1 MLVIISALSAC
12 GGNSKK
18 NITRYYLIDSVDVTS
33 NVLLTDK
40 TLAIRINDIKM
51 PQYLERFQIVT
62 RSAENRLRF
71 SEFNQWGEPLRK
83 NLLRTLA
90 QNLANIL
97 ATTDIA
103 TPYSPSASKTDYTA
117 VINIQQFEHDAD
129 GYVKLRATWQIKDL
143 HSKQAGTMKQA
154 SFKSSSSIAGDNYDE
169 IVNSMQTL
177 YADFSMEL
185 ANTIYAASQK

>member
-1 MLVIISALSAC
+1 MLLILSILNAC
-12 GGNSKK
+12 SGNSKK
-18 NITRYYLIDSVDVTS
+18 NITRYYLIDSVNSTS

-40 TLAIRINDIKM
+40 MLAIRINDIKM

-90 QNLANIL
+90 QNLNNIL

-103 TPYSPSASKTDYTA
+103 TPYSPSASKSDYT
-117 VINIQQFEHDAD
+117 VTVNIQQFEHDVD
-129 GYVKLRATWQIKDL
+129 GYVKLVASWQIKELD
-143 HSKQAGTMKQA
+143 SKQVSRMKQA
-154 SFKSSSSIAGDNYDE
+154 SFKSANIITGNSYDE
-169 IVNSMQTL
+169 IVNSMQSL

-185 ANTIYAASQK
+185 ANTIYADSQK